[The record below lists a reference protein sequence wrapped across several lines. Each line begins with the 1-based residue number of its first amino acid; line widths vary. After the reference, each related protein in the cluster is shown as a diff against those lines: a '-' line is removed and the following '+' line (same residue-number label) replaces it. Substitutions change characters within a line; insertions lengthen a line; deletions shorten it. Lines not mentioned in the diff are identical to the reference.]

1 MRPLRLLGRFRE
13 EVLYREE
20 ELLDEEEGRV
30 EEAVV
35 VEAKEVPRYFWRTRK
50 KKKHVTKN

>member
-35 VEAKEVPRYFWRTRK
+35 VEAKEELRYFWRTK
-50 KKKHVTKN
+50 KKKFT